1 MMDNFLKI
9 VEFSEADL
17 SAIWFSLRVA
27 FWCSFISLP
36 ISVLIGY
43 VLARYRF
50 PGKTIFEWVVHLP
63 MVLPPVVT
71 GYLLLMLL
79 GTNGLIGKY
88 LYGYFGIQIAFRF
101 AAAVIAAIVV
111 SIPLA
116 VRAVRIAFEMVD
128 PGLEEASLTLG
139 VNNIKTFFKVSLPLS
154 LPGILGGFV
163 LSLARSMGEFGAT
176 ITFAGN
182 IRGVTQTLPLGIY
195 ASIQSPGEEMAT
207 IRLVVVSIL
216 ISLISIIVSEAFSR
230 KYKHTS

>member
-1 MMDNFLKI
+1 MDDFLKI
-9 VEFSEADL
+9 IEFSEADL
-17 SAIWFSLRVA
+17 SAIWLSLKVA

-43 VLARYRF
+43 VLARYQF

-71 GYLLLMLL
+71 GYLLLLLL
-79 GTNGLIGKY
+79 GTNGLIGEY
-88 LYGYFGIQIAFRF
+88 LYEYFGIQIAFRF

-139 VNNIKTFFKVSLPLS
+139 VSNIKTFFKVSLPLS

-182 IRGVTQTLPLGIY
+182 IHGVTQTLPLGIY
-195 ASIQSPGEEMAT
+195 SSIQSPGEEMAT